1 MADVVEGGDS
11 RDREAPV
18 VVGAAGEP
26 RNRERLPGF
35 AFPADAQIDPRSATV
50 VKVTTASGDG
60 SGSVGSLAGVYA
72 EEQGP
77 TRPRRGDWV
86 WIAVLATLVVAAVAA
101 VGLTY
106 AWARTQY
113 FVGNEGGYVAIYRGL
128 PGELGP
134 LALHSVEQV
143 TTLTVDS
150 LPDFEASQ
158 VEGTIPVDSLAVG
171 AADRAAPHRARR
183 AVHRSAEPPPAA
195 RPRAAPTP
203 ARRLRPRASARE
215 PPRCPA
221 RQARRER
228 SRAGPGRAPLP
239 PAHAARAEAALF
251 VLAFAIGAAAY
262 VQVDLAI
269 LGRLASDTVP
279 VLLAVAALLLVAHLA
294 IRFLATYA
302 DPIIVPT
309 VATLNFLGLAMIHR
323 LDLAEVQRAA
333 RNGSTAPSPDVYT
346 QLTWTALGVL
356 LFIAVLLVVKDHRG
370 LQRYTYTAM
379 FAGLV
384 LLLLPLVPVIGA
396 EINGARLW
404 LRLGGLSFQP
414 GEIAKILLTIFFAG
428 YLTVTRDSLALVR
441 TKVMGLEFPRGRDM
455 GPLFVAWFVS
465 LGVLVF
471 ERDLGTSLLFFGLF
485 VSLLYIAT
493 QRRSWLVLGAV
504 LFITGAV
511 FAYLAFGH
519 VRLRVDVWLHPF
531 GDEANTS
538 YQIAQSLYGFASGG
552 MFGSGLGQ
560 GYPQLVP
567 YAKSDFIIAAF
578 GEELGLIG
586 LMAMLVLYGIVV
598 ERGMRTAIACRD
610 VFGTL
615 LAAGLSISLGLQV
628 FVVVGGVSRLIPLT
642 GLTTPFL
649 AQGGSSLVAN
659 WIAIGLLMRVS
670 DAARRPDTESVSL
683 EDAPTQ
689 VVSL

>member
-1 MADVVEGGDS
+1 VSAVAS
-11 RDREAPV
+11 
-18 VVGAAGEP
+18 AAAVP
-26 RNRERLPGF
+26 RYR
-35 AFPADAQIDPRSATV
+35 Q
-50 VKVTTASGDG
+50 
-60 SGSVGSLAGVYA
+60 
-72 EEQGP
+72 P
-77 TRPRRGDWV
+77 TRRG
-86 WIAVLATLVVAAVAA
+86 
-101 VGLTY
+101 
-106 AWARTQY
+106 
-113 FVGNEGGYVAIYRGL
+113 
-128 PGELGP
+128 
-134 LALHSVEQV
+134 
-143 TTLTVDS
+143 
-150 LPDFEASQ
+150 
-158 VEGTIPVDSLAVG
+158 
-171 AADRAAPHRARR
+171 
-183 AVHRSAEPPPAA
+183 
-195 RPRAAPTP
+195 
-203 ARRLRPRASARE
+203 
-215 PPRCPA
+215 
-221 RQARRER
+221 
-228 SRAGPGRAPLP
+228 
-239 PAHAARAEAALF
+239 AEAGLL
-251 VLAFAIGAAAY
+251 VLAFVVGAAAY
-262 VQVDLAI
+262 VQVDLAV
-269 LGRLASDTVP
+269 LGAVASDTVP
-279 VLLAVAALLLVAHLA
+279 VLLAIAALLLVAHLGV
-294 IRFLATYA
+294 RFVATYA
-302 DPIIVPT
+302 DPIIVPA
-309 VATLNFLGLAMIHR
+309 VATLNILGLAMIHR

-333 RNGSTAPSPDVYT
+333 RNGGVAPSPDVYT
-346 QLTWTALGVL
+346 QLTWTALGVV
-356 LFIAVLLVVKDHRG
+356 LFLAVLVVVRDHRT

-384 LLLLPLVPVIGA
+384 LLLLPLAPFIGA

-441 TKVMGLEFPRGRDM
+441 TKVMGIEFPRGRDM

-504 LFITGAV
+504 LFLTGAV

-531 GDEANTS
+531 ADEANSS

-567 YAKSDFIIAAF
+567 YAKSDFILSAF

-586 LMAMLVLYGIVV
+586 LFAMLVLYGIVV

-649 AQGGSSLVAN
+649 AQGGTSLVAN

-670 DAARRPDTESVSL
+670 DAARRPDAESVSL

>member
-1 MADVVEGGDS
+1 VSAVVTA
-11 RDREAPV
+11 RTV
-18 VVGAAGEP
+18 P
-26 RNRERLPGF
+26 RYR
-35 AFPADAQIDPRSATV
+35 Q
-50 VKVTTASGDG
+50 
-60 SGSVGSLAGVYA
+60 
-72 EEQGP
+72 P
-77 TRPRRGDWV
+77 TRRG
-86 WIAVLATLVVAAVAA
+86 
-101 VGLTY
+101 
-106 AWARTQY
+106 
-113 FVGNEGGYVAIYRGL
+113 
-128 PGELGP
+128 
-134 LALHSVEQV
+134 
-143 TTLTVDS
+143 
-150 LPDFEASQ
+150 
-158 VEGTIPVDSLAVG
+158 
-171 AADRAAPHRARR
+171 
-183 AVHRSAEPPPAA
+183 
-195 RPRAAPTP
+195 
-203 ARRLRPRASARE
+203 
-215 PPRCPA
+215 
-221 RQARRER
+221 
-228 SRAGPGRAPLP
+228 
-239 PAHAARAEAALF
+239 AEAGLLL
-251 VLAFAIGAAAY
+251 LAFVVGAAAY

-269 LGRLASDTVP
+269 RGTLASDTVP
-279 VLLAVAALLLVAHLA
+279 VLLAIAALLLLAHLA
-294 IRFLATYA
+294 VRFLATYA
-302 DPIIVPT
+302 DPIIVPS
-309 VATLNFLGLAMIHR
+309 VAALNILGLAMIHR
-323 LDLAEVQRAA
+323 LDLAEAQRAA
-333 RNGSTAPSPDVYT
+333 RNGGVVPSPDVYT
-346 QLTWTALGVL
+346 QLTWTALGII
-356 LFIAVLLVVKDHRG
+356 LFVAVLVVVKDHRT

-384 LLLLPLVPVIGA
+384 LLLLPLAPGIGA

-441 TKVMGLEFPRGRDM
+441 TKILGIEFPRGRDM

-504 LFITGAV
+504 LFTTGAV
-511 FAYLAFGH
+511 LAYLAFGH

-531 GDEANTS
+531 GDEANSS

-567 YAKSDFIIAAF
+567 YAKSDFIVAAF

-586 LMAMLVLYGIVV
+586 LMAMLMLYGIIV
-598 ERGMRTAIACRD
+598 ERGLRSAIACRD

>member
-1 MADVVEGGDS
+1 VSAVVTAPAAPRYRQPTRRGA
-11 RDREAPV
+11 EAGLLLV
-18 VVGAAGEP
+18 AFVVGA
-26 RNRERLPGF
+26 
-35 AFPADAQIDPRSATV
+35 S
-50 VKVTTASGDG
+50 
-60 SGSVGSLAGVYA
+60 
-72 EEQGP
+72 
-77 TRPRRGDWV
+77 
-86 WIAVLATLVVAAVAA
+86 
-101 VGLTY
+101 
-106 AWARTQY
+106 
-113 FVGNEGGYVAIYRGL
+113 
-128 PGELGP
+128 
-134 LALHSVEQV
+134 
-143 TTLTVDS
+143 
-150 LPDFEASQ
+150 
-158 VEGTIPVDSLAVG
+158 
-171 AADRAAPHRARR
+171 
-183 AVHRSAEPPPAA
+183 
-195 RPRAAPTP
+195 
-203 ARRLRPRASARE
+203 
-215 PPRCPA
+215 
-221 RQARRER
+221 
-228 SRAGPGRAPLP
+228 
-239 PAHAARAEAALF
+239 
-251 VLAFAIGAAAY
+251 AY

-269 LGRLASDTVP
+269 LGKLASDTVP
-279 VLLAVAALLLVAHLA
+279 VLLAIAALLLMAHVA
-294 IRFLATYA
+294 IRLLATYA
-302 DPIIVPT
+302 DPIIVPA
-309 VATLNFLGLAMIHR
+309 VATLNILGLAMIHR
-323 LDLAEVQRAA
+323 LDLAEAQRAA
-333 RNGSTAPSPDVYT
+333 RNGGVVPSPDVYT
-346 QLTWTALGVL
+346 QLTWTGLGIV
-356 LFIAVLLVVKDHRG
+356 LFIAVLVVVKDHRT

-379 FAGLV
+379 FLGLV
-384 LLLLPLVPVIGA
+384 LLLLPLAPGIGA

-441 TKVMGLEFPRGRDM
+441 TKIMGIEFPRGRDM
-455 GPLFVAWFVS
+455 GPLFVAWFIS

-531 GDEANTS
+531 ADEADSS

-567 YAKSDFIIAAF
+567 YAKSDFIVAAF

-586 LMAMLVLYGIVV
+586 LMAMLVLYGIIV
-598 ERGMRTAIACRD
+598 ERGLRTAIACRD

>member
-1 MADVVEGGDS
+1 MSAVVT
-11 RDREAPV
+11 APAV
-18 VVGAAGEP
+18 P
-26 RNRERLPGF
+26 RYR
-35 AFPADAQIDPRSATV
+35 Q
-50 VKVTTASGDG
+50 
-60 SGSVGSLAGVYA
+60 
-72 EEQGP
+72 P
-77 TRPRRGDWV
+77 TRRG
-86 WIAVLATLVVAAVAA
+86 
-101 VGLTY
+101 
-106 AWARTQY
+106 
-113 FVGNEGGYVAIYRGL
+113 
-128 PGELGP
+128 
-134 LALHSVEQV
+134 
-143 TTLTVDS
+143 
-150 LPDFEASQ
+150 
-158 VEGTIPVDSLAVG
+158 
-171 AADRAAPHRARR
+171 
-183 AVHRSAEPPPAA
+183 
-195 RPRAAPTP
+195 
-203 ARRLRPRASARE
+203 
-215 PPRCPA
+215 
-221 RQARRER
+221 
-228 SRAGPGRAPLP
+228 
-239 PAHAARAEAALF
+239 AEAGLLL
-251 VLAFAIGAAAY
+251 LAFAVGAAAY

-269 LGRLASDTVP
+269 LGKLASDTVP
-279 VLLAVAALLLVAHLA
+279 VLLAIAALLLLAHVAVRL
-294 IRFLATYA
+294 LATYA
-302 DPIIVPT
+302 DPIIVPA
-309 VATLNFLGLAMIHR
+309 VAALNILGLAMIHR
-323 LDLAEVQRAA
+323 LDLAEAQRAA
-333 RNGSTAPSPDVYT
+333 RNGGVAPSPDVYT
-346 QLTWTALGVL
+346 QLTWTALGIVL
-356 LFIAVLLVVKDHRG
+356 FVTVLVVVKDHRG

-384 LLLLPLVPVIGA
+384 LLLLPLAPGIGA

-441 TKVMGLEFPRGRDM
+441 TKIMGIEFPRGRDM
-455 GPLFVAWFVS
+455 GPLFVAWFIS

-519 VRLRVDVWLHPF
+519 VRLRFDVWLHPF

-560 GYPQLVP
+560 GFPQLVP

-615 LAAGLSISLGLQV
+615 LAAGLAISLGLQV

>member
-1 MADVVEGGDS
+1 MT
-11 RDREAPV
+11 APAV
-18 VVGAAGEP
+18 P
-26 RNRERLPGF
+26 RYR
-35 AFPADAQIDPRSATV
+35 Q
-50 VKVTTASGDG
+50 
-60 SGSVGSLAGVYA
+60 
-72 EEQGP
+72 P
-77 TRPRRGDWV
+77 TRRG
-86 WIAVLATLVVAAVAA
+86 
-101 VGLTY
+101 
-106 AWARTQY
+106 
-113 FVGNEGGYVAIYRGL
+113 
-128 PGELGP
+128 
-134 LALHSVEQV
+134 
-143 TTLTVDS
+143 
-150 LPDFEASQ
+150 
-158 VEGTIPVDSLAVG
+158 
-171 AADRAAPHRARR
+171 
-183 AVHRSAEPPPAA
+183 
-195 RPRAAPTP
+195 
-203 ARRLRPRASARE
+203 
-215 PPRCPA
+215 
-221 RQARRER
+221 
-228 SRAGPGRAPLP
+228 
-239 PAHAARAEAALF
+239 AEAGLL
-251 VLAFAIGAAAY
+251 VLAFAVGAAAY

-269 LGRLASDTVP
+269 LGTLASDTVP
-279 VLLAVAALLLVAHLA
+279 VLLAIAALLLLAHVAVRL
-294 IRFLATYA
+294 LATYA
-302 DPIIVPT
+302 DPIIVPA
-309 VATLNFLGLAMIHR
+309 VATLNILGLAMIHR
-323 LDLAEVQRAA
+323 LDLAESQRAA
-333 RNGSTAPSPDVYT
+333 RNGGVAPSPDVYT
-346 QLTWTALGVL
+346 QLTWTGLGIVL
-356 LFIAVLLVVKDHRG
+356 FMAVLVLVKDHRG

-384 LLLLPLVPVIGA
+384 LLLLPLAPGIGA

-441 TKVMGLEFPRGRDM
+441 TKIMGIEFPRGRDM
-455 GPLFVAWFVS
+455 GPLFVAWFIS

-531 GDEANTS
+531 ADEADSS

-567 YAKSDFIIAAF
+567 YAKSDFIVAAF

-586 LMAMLVLYGIVV
+586 LMAMLVLYGIIV
-598 ERGMRTAIACRD
+598 ERGLRTAIACRD

-670 DAARRPDTESVSL
+670 DAARRPDTDSVSL

>member
-1 MADVVEGGDS
+1 V
-11 RDREAPV
+11 
-18 VVGAAGEP
+18 
-26 RNRERLPGF
+26 
-35 AFPADAQIDPRSATV
+35 
-50 VKVTTASGDG
+50 
-60 SGSVGSLAGVYA
+60 
-72 EEQGP
+72 
-77 TRPRRGDWV
+77 
-86 WIAVLATLVVAAVAA
+86 
-101 VGLTY
+101 
-106 AWARTQY
+106 
-113 FVGNEGGYVAIYRGL
+113 
-128 PGELGP
+128 
-134 LALHSVEQV
+134 
-143 TTLTVDS
+143 
-150 LPDFEASQ
+150 
-158 VEGTIPVDSLAVG
+158 
-171 AADRAAPHRARR
+171 
-183 AVHRSAEPPPAA
+183 
-195 RPRAAPTP
+195 
-203 ARRLRPRASARE
+203 
-215 PPRCPA
+215 
-221 RQARRER
+221 
-228 SRAGPGRAPLP
+228 
-239 PAHAARAEAALF
+239 EAALF

-269 LGRLASDTVP
+269 LGRLASDTLP

-309 VATLNFLGLAMIHR
+309 VAALNFLGLAMIHR

-333 RNGSTAPSPDVYT
+333 RNGSTAPSPDVYS
-346 QLTWTALGVL
+346 QLTWTVLGVL
-356 LFIAVLLVVKDHRG
+356 LFITVLLVVKDHRG

-560 GYPQLVP
+560 GFPQLVP

-615 LAAGLSISLGLQV
+615 LAAGLAISLGLQV

-670 DAARRPDTESVSL
+670 DAARRPDAETVSL

>member
-1 MADVVEGGDS
+1 VSAV
-11 RDREAPV
+11 APAPAV
-18 VVGAAGEP
+18 P
-26 RNRERLPGF
+26 RYR
-35 AFPADAQIDPRSATV
+35 Q
-50 VKVTTASGDG
+50 
-60 SGSVGSLAGVYA
+60 
-72 EEQGP
+72 P
-77 TRPRRGDWV
+77 TRR
-86 WIAVLATLVVAAVAA
+86 
-101 VGLTY
+101 
-106 AWARTQY
+106 
-113 FVGNEGGYVAIYRGL
+113 
-128 PGELGP
+128 
-134 LALHSVEQV
+134 
-143 TTLTVDS
+143 
-150 LPDFEASQ
+150 
-158 VEGTIPVDSLAVG
+158 
-171 AADRAAPHRARR
+171 
-183 AVHRSAEPPPAA
+183 
-195 RPRAAPTP
+195 
-203 ARRLRPRASARE
+203 
-215 PPRCPA
+215 
-221 RQARRER
+221 
-228 SRAGPGRAPLP
+228 
-239 PAHAARAEAALF
+239 RAEAALF

-269 LGRLASDTVP
+269 LGKLASDTVP

-309 VATLNFLGLAMIHR
+309 VAALNFLGLAMIHR

-356 LFIAVLLVVKDHRG
+356 LFVTVLLVVKDHRT

-441 TKVMGLEFPRGRDM
+441 TKVIGLEFPRGRDM

-567 YAKSDFIIAAF
+567 YAKSDFILAAF

-598 ERGMRTAIACRD
+598 ERGLRTAIACRD

-615 LAAGLSISLGLQV
+615 LAAGLAISLGLQV

-670 DAARRPDTESVSL
+670 DAARHPDTESVSL

>member
-1 MADVVEGGDS
+1 V
-11 RDREAPV
+11 
-18 VVGAAGEP
+18 P
-26 RNRERLPGF
+26 RYR
-35 AFPADAQIDPRSATV
+35 Q
-50 VKVTTASGDG
+50 
-60 SGSVGSLAGVYA
+60 
-72 EEQGP
+72 P
-77 TRPRRGDWV
+77 TRRG
-86 WIAVLATLVVAAVAA
+86 
-101 VGLTY
+101 
-106 AWARTQY
+106 
-113 FVGNEGGYVAIYRGL
+113 
-128 PGELGP
+128 
-134 LALHSVEQV
+134 
-143 TTLTVDS
+143 
-150 LPDFEASQ
+150 
-158 VEGTIPVDSLAVG
+158 
-171 AADRAAPHRARR
+171 
-183 AVHRSAEPPPAA
+183 
-195 RPRAAPTP
+195 
-203 ARRLRPRASARE
+203 
-215 PPRCPA
+215 
-221 RQARRER
+221 
-228 SRAGPGRAPLP
+228 
-239 PAHAARAEAALF
+239 AEAGLF
-251 VLAFAIGAAAY
+251 VLAYAIGAAAY
-262 VQVDLAI
+262 VQVDLAM
-269 LGRLASDTVP
+269 LGKLAPDTAQ
-279 VLLAVAALLLVAHLA
+279 VLLAIAAILLVAHLA

-309 VATLNFLGLAMIHR
+309 VAALNILGLAMIHR

-333 RNGSTAPSPDVYT
+333 RNGSVAPSPDVYT
-346 QLTWTALGVL
+346 QLTWTALGVV
-356 LFIAVLLVVKDHRG
+356 LFIVVLLVVKDHRG

-384 LLLLPLVPVIGA
+384 LLLLPLAPGIGA

-511 FAYLAFGH
+511 FAYLSFGH

-531 GDEANTS
+531 ADEANSS

-567 YAKSDFIIAAF
+567 YAKSDFILAAF

-615 LAAGLSISLGLQV
+615 LAAGLAISLGLQV

-670 DAARRPDTESVSL
+670 DAARRPDTERVSL

>member
-1 MADVVEGGDS
+1 V
-11 RDREAPV
+11 
-18 VVGAAGEP
+18 P
-26 RNRERLPGF
+26 RYR
-35 AFPADAQIDPRSATV
+35 Q
-50 VKVTTASGDG
+50 
-60 SGSVGSLAGVYA
+60 
-72 EEQGP
+72 P
-77 TRPRRGDWV
+77 TRRW
-86 WIAVLATLVVAAVAA
+86 
-101 VGLTY
+101 
-106 AWARTQY
+106 
-113 FVGNEGGYVAIYRGL
+113 
-128 PGELGP
+128 
-134 LALHSVEQV
+134 
-143 TTLTVDS
+143 
-150 LPDFEASQ
+150 
-158 VEGTIPVDSLAVG
+158 
-171 AADRAAPHRARR
+171 
-183 AVHRSAEPPPAA
+183 
-195 RPRAAPTP
+195 
-203 ARRLRPRASARE
+203 
-215 PPRCPA
+215 
-221 RQARRER
+221 
-228 SRAGPGRAPLP
+228 
-239 PAHAARAEAALF
+239 AEAALF
-251 VLAFAIGAAAY
+251 VLAFTIGAAAY

-269 LGRLASDTVP
+269 LGKLASDTVP
-279 VLLAVAALLLVAHLA
+279 VLLALAALLLVAHLA

-333 RNGSTAPSPDVYT
+333 RNGSPAPSPDVYT

-384 LLLLPLVPVIGA
+384 LLLLPLAPGIGA

-531 GDEANTS
+531 ADEANSS

-615 LAAGLSISLGLQV
+615 LAAGLAISLGLQV

-649 AQGGSSLVAN
+649 AQGGTSLVAN

-670 DAARRPDTESVSL
+670 DAARRPDAETVSL

>member
-1 MADVVEGGDS
+1 VSAVVT
-11 RDREAPV
+11 APAV
-18 VVGAAGEP
+18 P
-26 RNRERLPGF
+26 RYR
-35 AFPADAQIDPRSATV
+35 Q
-50 VKVTTASGDG
+50 
-60 SGSVGSLAGVYA
+60 
-72 EEQGP
+72 P
-77 TRPRRGDWV
+77 TRRG
-86 WIAVLATLVVAAVAA
+86 
-101 VGLTY
+101 
-106 AWARTQY
+106 
-113 FVGNEGGYVAIYRGL
+113 
-128 PGELGP
+128 
-134 LALHSVEQV
+134 
-143 TTLTVDS
+143 
-150 LPDFEASQ
+150 
-158 VEGTIPVDSLAVG
+158 
-171 AADRAAPHRARR
+171 
-183 AVHRSAEPPPAA
+183 
-195 RPRAAPTP
+195 
-203 ARRLRPRASARE
+203 
-215 PPRCPA
+215 
-221 RQARRER
+221 
-228 SRAGPGRAPLP
+228 
-239 PAHAARAEAALF
+239 AEAGLLL
-251 VLAFAIGAAAY
+251 LAFAVGAAAY

-269 LGRLASDTVP
+269 LGKLASDTVP
-279 VLLAVAALLLVAHLA
+279 VLLAIAALLLLAHVAVRL
-294 IRFLATYA
+294 LATYA
-302 DPIIVPT
+302 DPIIVPA
-309 VATLNFLGLAMIHR
+309 VAALNILGLAMIHR
-323 LDLAEVQRAA
+323 LDLAEAQRAA
-333 RNGSTAPSPDVYT
+333 RNGGVAPSPDVYT
-346 QLTWTALGVL
+346 QLTWTALGIVL
-356 LFIAVLLVVKDHRG
+356 FVTVLVVVKDHRG

-384 LLLLPLVPVIGA
+384 LLLLPLAPGIGA

-441 TKVMGLEFPRGRDM
+441 TKIMGIEFPRGRDM
-455 GPLFVAWFVS
+455 GPLFVAWFIS

-504 LFITGAV
+504 LFTTGAV
-511 FAYLAFGH
+511 LAYLAFGH

-531 GDEANTS
+531 GDEANSS

-567 YAKSDFIIAAF
+567 YAKSDFIVAAF

-586 LMAMLVLYGIVV
+586 LMAMLVLYGIIV
-598 ERGMRTAIACRD
+598 ERGLRTAIACRD

-689 VVSL
+689 VVAL

>member
-1 MADVVEGGDS
+1 VSAV
-11 RDREAPV
+11 AP
-18 VVGAAGEP
+18 AAAVP
-26 RNRERLPGF
+26 RYR
-35 AFPADAQIDPRSATV
+35 Q
-50 VKVTTASGDG
+50 
-60 SGSVGSLAGVYA
+60 
-72 EEQGP
+72 P
-77 TRPRRGDWV
+77 TRRG
-86 WIAVLATLVVAAVAA
+86 
-101 VGLTY
+101 
-106 AWARTQY
+106 
-113 FVGNEGGYVAIYRGL
+113 
-128 PGELGP
+128 
-134 LALHSVEQV
+134 
-143 TTLTVDS
+143 
-150 LPDFEASQ
+150 
-158 VEGTIPVDSLAVG
+158 
-171 AADRAAPHRARR
+171 
-183 AVHRSAEPPPAA
+183 
-195 RPRAAPTP
+195 
-203 ARRLRPRASARE
+203 
-215 PPRCPA
+215 
-221 RQARRER
+221 
-228 SRAGPGRAPLP
+228 
-239 PAHAARAEAALF
+239 AEAALF

-262 VQVDLAI
+262 IQVDLAI
-269 LGRLASDTVP
+269 LGKLASDTVP
-279 VLLAVAALLLVAHLA
+279 VLLAVAAILLVAHLA

-309 VATLNFLGLAMIHR
+309 VAALNFLGLAMIHR

-333 RNGSTAPSPDVYT
+333 RNGSAAPSPDVYS

-384 LLLLPLVPVIGA
+384 LLLLPLAPGIGA

-455 GPLFVAWFVS
+455 GPLFVAWFIS

-519 VRLRVDVWLHPF
+519 VRLRFDVWLHPF

-560 GYPQLVP
+560 GFPQLVP

-615 LAAGLSISLGLQV
+615 LAAGLAISLGLQV

-670 DAARRPDTESVSL
+670 DAARRPDTETVSL